1 MTGLRHL
8 TGGDCA
14 DILDRLRTVLGSMN
28 IELESLPLW
37 GDLADVRWLTAFDC
51 AVLRERGGPAD
62 VDRQRTVAGFID
74 ATFISRTVKAIAR
87 SASLGGFEQKIKHLK
102 NWRLRPPARGNKQQ
116 AAQAGDHLY
125 EIEVAARLSFTFSEL
140 RFDEPDLLAHDPE
153 SGFKFAIACKRPRT
167 TNGFVRAAKR
177 AVAQVRQSGVI
188 GAIVLSADNLID
200 QMVRDLSGE
209 RLRDECR
216 SRVTRIIDA
225 TSSDVLRSLS
235 RHPPRRE
242 GSPPHVQVSGVLGVL
257 VTGSFLLLGRDGPGG
272 PLFLNTGFVPAAIN
286 KNEPQW
292 ARPVLAVFLQV
303 LQQGEDAL
311 VATP

>member
-14 DILDRLRTVLGSMN
+14 DILARLREVLGSMD

-37 GDLADVRWLTAFDC
+37 NDLADVRWLTAFNC
-51 AVLRERGGPAD
+51 AVLREHGGAAD
-62 VDRQRTVAGFID
+62 VDRRRTVAGFIA
-74 ATFISRTVKAIAR
+74 ATSISRSVKAIGR
-87 SASLGGFEQKIKHLK
+87 SASLGGFEHKIRHLK
-102 NWRLRPPARGNKQQ
+102 NWRLRPPTDENTEQ

-153 SGFKFAIACKRPRT
+153 SNFKFAIACKRPRT
-167 TNGFVRAAKR
+167 TRGFMRAAKQ
-177 AVAQVRQSGVI
+177 AVAQVRQSDAFGAVI
-188 GAIVLSADNLID
+188 LSADNLID

-209 RLRDECR
+209 RLRGECR
-216 SRVTRIIDA
+216 SRVSRIIDT
-225 TSSDVLRSLS
+225 TSGDVLRSLS
-235 RHPPRRE
+235 GHPPRRE
-242 GSPPHVQVSGVLGVL
+242 GSPPHVRVSGVLGAL

-272 PLFLNTGFVPAAIN
+272 PSFLNTAFVPAMIN
-286 KNEPQW
+286 KNEPHW
-292 ARPVLAVFLQV
+292 ARPVLAAFLDV
-303 LQQGEDAL
+303 LQQGENAL